1 MSPVRPTSFV
11 RALGV
16 VAVALVLAACASG
29 ASPSASP
36 ASSGV
41 GGASY
46 SVLPIVVSTDLAP
59 GPNRLLFLFVDQQN
73 RPVSAPD
80 RTASVA
86 ISPGEQPS
94 GSATPVPATPVPATF
109 QWGNEE
115 AKQGYYIADVTFSQ
129 PGPWAAVFT
138 TKAPGSA
145 EEQIPYSFDVHDKH
159 AGVGV
164 GAKAPSTKTPT
175 GADVGGKLA
184 EVSTDPSPD
193 PRFYSISEDQALA
206 QHKPFVILFAT
217 PAFCQSAL
225 CGPTLDRVKAV
236 AKDYP
241 NLTFIHVEPYVMK
254 VVDGKLQ
261 PVLDANNQLQANDVT
276 NAWGIPSEPW
286 LFAVDKNGVVQAS
299 LDVVFSDDELRAAI
313 TKIQ

>member
-1 MSPVRPTSFV
+1 MIGTRGSAFARVAGTATI
-11 RALGV
+11 AL
-16 VAVALVLAACASG
+16 ALVACSTNT
-29 ASPSASP
+29 SPSPS
-36 ASSGV
+36 SSGL

-46 SVLPIVVSTDLAP
+46 SVLPVVVSTDLAP
-59 GPNRLLFLFVDQQN
+59 GKNRLLFLFVDQQN

-86 ISPGEQPS
+86 VSPGEQPS
-94 GSATPVPATPVPATF
+94 ASASSVPATF
-109 QWGNEE
+109 QWGNQD

-129 PGPWAAVFT
+129 AGPWAAVFT
-138 TKAPGSA
+138 TKAPGAA
-145 EEQIPYSFDVHDKH
+145 EEKIPYSFDVHDKH
-159 AGVGV
+159 IGVTV
-164 GAKAPSTKTPT
+164 GDKAPSTKTPT
-175 GADVGGKLA
+175 SADVGGKLS
-184 EVSTDPSPD
+184 EVSTDSNPD
-193 PRFYSISEDQALA
+193 PRFYQLSEDQALA
-206 QHKPFVILFAT
+206 QHKPFVLLFAT

-261 PVLDANNQLQANDVT
+261 PVLDANNQLQSNDIT
-276 NAWGIPSEPW
+276 NAWSIPSEPW
-286 LFAVDKNGVVQAS
+286 LFTVDKEGVVQGS

-313 TKIQ
+313 DKVK

>member
-1 MSPVRPTSFV
+1 MI
-11 RALGV
+11 AL
-16 VAVALVLAACASG
+16 ALAACSTN
-29 ASPSASP
+29 ASPSPSP
-36 ASSGV
+36 SGA
-41 GGASY
+41 GGAKY

-59 GPNRLLFLFVDQQN
+59 GTNRFLFVLVDQQN

-86 ISPGEQPS
+86 VSPGDQPS
-94 GSATPVPATPVPATF
+94 GSATSVPATF

-115 AKQGYYIADVTFSQ
+115 AKQGYYIADVTFSKA
-129 PGPWAAVFT
+129 GPWSALFT

-145 EEQIPYSFDVHDKH
+145 EEQIPYSFDVKEKH
-159 AGVGV
+159 TAVAVGD
-164 GAKAPSTKTPT
+164 KAPSTKTPT
-175 GADVGGKLA
+175 GADVGGKLS
-184 EVSTDPSPD
+184 EVSTDSSPD
-193 PRFYSISEDQALA
+193 PRFYETSENQALA

-241 NLTFIHVEPYVMK
+241 NVTFIHVEPYVMK

-261 PVLDANNQLQANDVT
+261 PVLDSNNQLQANDVT

-286 LFAVDKNGVVQAS
+286 LFAVDKDGVIQGS
-299 LDVVFSDDELRAAI
+299 LDVVFSDSELRAAI
-313 TKIQ
+313 DKVA

>member
-1 MSPVRPTSFV
+1 MFPVRPSPIL
-11 RALGV
+11 RALAVG
-16 VAVALVLAACASG
+16 AVALVLGGCSTNPSAS
-29 ASPSASP
+29 ASPSS
-36 ASSGV
+36 V

-46 SVLPIVVSTDLAP
+46 SVLPVVVSTDLAP
-59 GPNRLLFLFVDQQN
+59 GKNRLLFLFVDQQN

-80 RTASVA
+80 RSASVA
-86 ISPGEQPS
+86 VSPGEQPS
-94 GSATPVPATPVPATF
+94 ASATPVPATF

-138 TKAPGSA
+138 TAAPGSA
-145 EEQIPYSFDVHDKH
+145 QEQIPYTFDVHDKH
-159 AGVGV
+159 TGVGIED
-164 GAKAPSTKTPT
+164 KAPSTKTPT

-193 PRFYSISEDQALA
+193 PRFYQLSEDQALA
-206 QHKPFVILFAT
+206 QHKPFMLLFAT